1 MANGIIL
8 SAGVRQNLLSLQ
20 STAALSALTQ
30 NRLATGKKVNSALD
44 NPLNFFTSQSLQD
57 RAGDLNILLDSIGQA
72 TQTLNATDKG
82 ITSLTT
88 LVQSAK
94 SIATQALQTTK
105 GTVNYTNITGS
116 AAIVADTTR
125 VAVSGNLSTAG
136 TASTHGTSTILA
148 ADIGALL
155 NGETVTFTINGSSKT
170 FTKAAANGT
179 AADGNFLDATGL
191 IADINDAAGFGGAAA
206 HVAVAASDGSSGVT
220 LTSLNVTHAVTS
232 ASNNVTVDANLVDVA
247 NTVGDALT
255 ISDGTN
261 TKTFYRV
268 AGNADTTVGTYTAA
282 ASLDTAIAASSLNA
296 LIASDAAG
304 VLTRSDGGDIAISGA
319 IGASAYGSAAS
330 GTTYN
335 SNYNTTLAGLSG
347 TVSVTIGSGAVQN
360 LVFGT
365 GTGQISSRTTL
376 NTALAALTDVTG
388 SVNSTGHFNL
398 APNSSDDVTIGGSAP
413 ILSALGVSSGTTTP
427 TATVVTA
434 NSTRTSLQT
443 DFNNLLTQIDQLAK
457 DASYNGINLLNG
469 DSLKVVFNGEGT
481 SSLTITGIKFDSS
494 GLSLT
499 SIATNGFQDNKVI
512 NDTLTKIGT
521 ALTSLRTQASKF
533 GSTLTTVQTRQ
544 DFTKNVITTLQTG
557 ADNLVLADTNEE
569 GANLL
574 ALQTRQ
580 QLSTTA
586 LSLANQASQAVLR
599 LFG

>member
-1 MANGIIL
+1 
-8 SAGVRQNLLSLQ
+8 
-20 STAALSALTQ
+20 
-30 NRLATGKKVNSALD
+30 
-44 NPLNFFTSQSLQD
+44 
-57 RAGDLNILLDSIGQA
+57 
-72 TQTLNATDKG
+72 
-82 ITSLTT
+82 
-88 LVQSAK
+88 
-94 SIATQALQTTK
+94 
-105 GTVNYTNITGS
+105 
-116 AAIVADTTR
+116 
-125 VAVSGNLSTAG
+125 
-136 TASTHGTSTILA
+136 
-148 ADIGALL
+148 
-155 NGETVTFTINGSSKT
+155 
-170 FTKAAANGT
+170 
-179 AADGNFLDATGL
+179 
-191 IADINDAAGFGGAAA
+191 
-206 HVAVAASDGSSGVT
+206 
-220 LTSLNVTHAVTS
+220 
-232 ASNNVTVDANLVDVA
+232 
-247 NTVGDALT
+247 
-255 ISDGTN
+255 
-261 TKTFYRV
+261 
-268 AGNADTTVGTYTAA
+268 
-282 ASLDTAIAASSLNA
+282 
-296 LIASDAAG
+296 
-304 VLTRSDGGDIAISGA
+304 
-319 IGASAYGSAAS
+319 
-330 GTTYN
+330 
-335 SNYNTTLAGLSG
+335 
-347 TVSVTIGSGAVQN
+347 
-360 LVFGT
+360 
-365 GTGQISSRTTL
+365 
-376 NTALAALTDVTG
+376 
-388 SVNSTGHFNL
+388 
-398 APNSSDDVTIGGSAP
+398 
-413 ILSALGVSSGTTTP
+413 LGVSSGTTTP